1 VFPTKQAKSQRRQWQ
16 RNQNFIRW
24 QNAWKKTLGETR
36 LSQGASSPQGNERTV
51 YDYDSGSISGQKSD
65 WIRTFRIF
73 IQFHLVEDRS
83 HPVSMETVLR
93 ISAKKIKFSVIHI
106 EINMKFCET
115 WIFVDCSDL
124 SHTCP
129 GCCRTFLFFLFQWLC
144 HTRLTEIL
152 NYIDGYR
159 LCLFQQE
166 RLGFTGLLCQRAR
179 SCDRQY
185 RRIVLGGCSLI
196 VCPDLPVFSTQAKLS
211 GFSGYMETP
220 PVAMLLHKVKNWE
233 IERGFYSVYLNT
245 GAFRRL
251 FWGCERFA
259 LLLFMV

>member
-83 HPVSMETVLR
+83 HPVSMETVLLR

-129 GCCRTFLFFLFQWLC
+129 GCCRTFLFFSLSMTLSHPTHWNIELHWWL
-144 HTRLTEIL
+144 
-152 NYIDGYR
+152 
-159 LCLFQQE
+159 
-166 RLGFTGLLCQRAR
+166 
-179 SCDRQY
+179 S
-185 RRIVLGGCSLI
+185 
-196 VCPDLPVFSTQAKLS
+196 
-211 GFSGYMETP
+211 
-220 PVAMLLHKVKNWE
+220 
-233 IERGFYSVYLNT
+233 
-245 GAFRRL
+245 
-251 FWGCERFA
+251 A
-259 LLLFMV
+259 LLVSARKAGFHRPALSEGPELW